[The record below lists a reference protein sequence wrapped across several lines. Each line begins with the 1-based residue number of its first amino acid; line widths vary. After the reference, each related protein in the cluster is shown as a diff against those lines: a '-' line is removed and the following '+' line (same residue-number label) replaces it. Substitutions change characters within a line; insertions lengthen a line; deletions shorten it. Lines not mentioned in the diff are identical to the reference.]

1 MNKYIKNIAIFI
13 GGYVVISYLA
23 FGIQYLGYIFSL
35 DNFFGSTFDPRYMLE
50 VDNCD
55 RRYNIDL
62 IILNTLSFGIVQF
75 FINKDLLKIE
85 KRYVFY
91 SYLVLMFTFLGR
103 LFLPEDWGGC
113 F

>member
-13 GGYVVISYLA
+13 GGYYVIGFLA
-23 FGIQYLGYIFSL
+23 IGIQYLGYIFSL
-35 DNFFGSTFDPRYMLE
+35 DNFFGSTFDPTYILE

-55 RRYNIDL
+55 SRLNINR

-91 SYLVLMFTFLGR
+91 SYLLLMFTFLSR
-103 LFLPEDWGGC
+103 FLPEDWNAVC
-113 F
+113 